1 MDYMNFNEQDLEKM
15 FDELNSIVAK
25 LSFEKNEKKCDIIYN
40 QYREL
45 VGEIKDL
52 IIGKVRD
59 LDEARQKAKEI
70 ADQVDIIKRLSNLV
84 SDQVNLFDFYKCK
97 IYNYEIQRIS
107 KAISKFHRTKKE
119 MYYCR

>member
-15 FDELNSIVAK
+15 FDELNKIVAK
-25 LSFEKNEKKCDIIYN
+25 LSFETNQKKCDIIYN

-59 LDEARQKAKEI
+59 LDEARQRAKELAEQ
-70 ADQVDIIKRLSNLV
+70 ADNLITISQKI
-84 SDQVNLFDFYKCK
+84 SDQV
-97 IYNYEIQRIS
+97 
-107 KAISKFHRTKKE
+107 SKFI
-119 MYYCR
+119 

>member
-1 MDYMNFNEQDLEKM
+1 MDYMNFNEQDLDKM
-15 FDELNSIVAK
+15 FDELNKIVAK

-70 ADQVDIIKRLSNLV
+70 SEQVDILVRLSNLIGDKV
-84 SDQVNLFDFYKCK
+84 
-97 IYNYEIQRIS
+97 
-107 KAISKFHRTKKE
+107 SKFI
-119 MYYCR
+119 

>member
-1 MDYMNFNEQDLEKM
+1 MNFNEQDLEKM

-25 LSFEKNEKKCDIIYN
+25 LSFETNQKKCDIIYN

-45 VGEIKDL
+45 VQEIKDL

-70 ADQVDIIKRLSNLV
+70 SEQVDILVRLSNLV
-84 SDQVNLFDFYKCK
+84 SDQV
-97 IYNYEIQRIS
+97 
-107 KAISKFHRTKKE
+107 SKFI
-119 MYYCR
+119 

>member
-1 MDYMNFNEQDLEKM
+1 MDYMNFNEQDLEQM

-25 LSFEKNEKKCDIIYN
+25 LSFETNQRKCDIIYN

-59 LDEARQKAKEI
+59 LDEARAKAKELAEQ
-70 ADQVDIIKRLSNLV
+70 ADNLITISQKI
-84 SDQVNLFDFYKCK
+84 SDQV
-97 IYNYEIQRIS
+97 
-107 KAISKFHRTKKE
+107 SKFI
-119 MYYCR
+119 

>member
-25 LSFEKNEKKCDIIYN
+25 LSFEKNEKKCDIIYS

-45 VGEIKDL
+45 VQEIKDL

-59 LDEARQKAKEI
+59 LDEARQKAKELAEQ
-70 ADQVDIIKRLSNLV
+70 ADNLITI
-84 SDQVNLFDFYKCK
+84 SQKIGDQ
-97 IYNYEIQRIS
+97 
-107 KAISKFHRTKKE
+107 ISKFI
-119 MYYCR
+119 

>member
-25 LSFEKNEKKCDIIYN
+25 LSFETNQKKCDIIYN

-45 VGEIKDL
+45 VQEIKDL

-59 LDEARQKAKEI
+59 LDEARAKAKDI
-70 ADQVDIIKRLSNLV
+70 AEQVDIIKRLSNLV
-84 SDQVNLFDFYKCK
+84 SDQV
-97 IYNYEIQRIS
+97 
-107 KAISKFHRTKKE
+107 SKFI
-119 MYYCR
+119 